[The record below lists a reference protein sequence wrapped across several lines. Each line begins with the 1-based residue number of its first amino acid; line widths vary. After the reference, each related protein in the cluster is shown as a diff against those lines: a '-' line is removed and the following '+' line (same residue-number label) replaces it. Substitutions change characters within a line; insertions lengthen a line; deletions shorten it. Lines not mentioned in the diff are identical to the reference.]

1 MGRYARL
8 HSLLWEKETV
18 LRDVVFVKKPVSVP
32 EFAENKSC
40 STTVVEHNVLSLD
53 GAIDVYLG
61 DKPSENTLD
70 WMKLL
75 LSQRWHVPVTGG
87 GLGWVLFVRGRWGKP

>member
-1 MGRYARL
+1 M
-8 HSLLWEKETV
+8 
-18 LRDVVFVKKPVSVP
+18 LRDVIFVKKPVSVP

-61 DKPSENTLD
+61 GKPSENPLD

-75 LSQRWHVPVTGG
+75 LSRRWHVPVTGG
-87 GLGWVLFVRGRWGKP
+87 GLGLDLVCVRSLGQALGDFCALGAHSSDSI